1 MSRSRAA
8 TRKRARMSIVIAG
21 LAMLGIATALV
32 LVAMQDNITF
42 FFGPTEVSEKA
53 VDPGQKFRLGGLVAE
68 GSIKKAS
75 DGVTTRFMVTDL
87 AASVPVTYSG
97 VLPDLFREKQGVVA
111 LGELNEDGVFV
122 ASEVL
127 AKHDENYMPPEA
139 VEAMKRAGTWRHAED
154 TTE

>member
-32 LVAMQDNITF
+32 LMAVQDNITF
-42 FFGPTEVSEKA
+42 FFGPTEVAQKA

-68 GSIKKAS
+68 GSIEKAG
-75 DGVTTRFMVTDL
+75 DGVTTRFVVTDM
-87 AASVPVTYSG
+87 AEDVPVVYSG

-111 LGELNEDGVFV
+111 LGALNDRGVFE

-154 TTE
+154 TSE

>member
-8 TRKRARMSIVIAG
+8 TRKRARMYAVIAG

-42 FFGPTEVSEKA
+42 FFGPSEVAQKA
-53 VDPGQKFRLGGLVAE
+53 VEPGQTFRLGGLVAE
-68 GSIKKAS
+68 GSVEKAA
-75 DGVTTRFMVTDL
+75 DGVTTRFKVTDL
-87 AASVPVTYSG
+87 VESVPVTYSG

-111 LGELNEDGVFV
+111 LGQLNGQGVFV

-127 AKHDENYMPPEA
+127 AKHDEKYMPPEA
-139 VEAMKRAGTWRHAED
+139 VEAMKRAGTWRHAEG
-154 TTE
+154 ESE